1 MGGWFDSHCHVQD
14 TYLRGDEPA
23 SGETDLSVLLARAGA
38 AGVDRLVCIGTGVA
52 TSQQAVDVARA
63 SLGAGGPRAWASIG
77 LHPHEASEGVDGV
90 ADLLTRQLAVGDGA
104 VVAVGECGLDY
115 FYEHSPRPA
124 QRAAFAAQIELA
136 HRLEVALIIH
146 ARDAWDDLF
155 DVLAAEGVPERT
167 VLHCFT
173 GGPDEVDRCLAAG
186 LYVSFSGIITFKN
199 AADVRAAAARCPLE
213 RLLVE
218 TDSPFLAPVPHRG
231 RANQPAYVPLVGA
244 AVAAVKD
251 CATEAVRE
259 SSATAAA
266 MVFRAF
272 S

>member
-1 MGGWFDSHCHVQD
+1 M
-14 TYLRGDEPA
+14 
-23 SGETDLSVLLARAGA
+23 
-38 AGVDRLVCIGTGVA
+38 
-52 TSQQAVDVARA
+52 
-63 SLGAGGPRAWASIG
+63 
-77 LHPHEASEGVDGV
+77 
-90 ADLLTRQLAVGDGA
+90 
-104 VVAVGECGLDY
+104 
-115 FYEHSPRPA
+115 
-124 QRAAFAAQIELA
+124 
-136 HRLEVALIIH
+136 ALIIH